1 MSVWQ
6 RLRTLVGRM
15 REQGPRPALQ
25 LAVHRAYSAWC
36 ERRLGVDTAA
46 FEPTLADEG
55 LLDADFHGYSASS
68 CLDLDRVLAR
78 VTPRPQDEVLL
89 DFGSGLGR
97 VVLMAARRPFR
108 RVIGV
113 EISPRQVEQARR
125 NLERA
130 RPRLACRDVELIC
143 ANAAEYVMPD
153 DVTVVYL
160 FNPFGGEVLRGV
172 IRGIRRS
179 LAARPRRVRI
189 VVATARRFDEEV
201 AGQDW
206 IVRRGELHGLREH
219 VIYETTGATA

>member
-15 REQGPRPALQ
+15 REQGPRPALR

-46 FEPTLADEG
+46 FEPSLADEG

-68 CLDLDRVLAR
+68 CLDLERVLDRVA
-78 VTPRPQDEVLL
+78 PRPADEVLV

-113 EISPRQVEQARR
+113 EISPRQVERARR
-125 NLERA
+125 NLEMA
-130 RPRLACRDVELIC
+130 RPRLACRDVQLVC
-143 ANAAEYVMPD
+143 ANAVEYGLPD
-153 DVTVVYL
+153 DVTIVYL

-179 LAARPRRVRI
+179 VETRPRRVKI
-189 VVATARRFDEEV
+189 VVATARRFEEEV
-201 AGQDW
+201 AGQVW
-206 IVRRGELHGLREH
+206 LERRGELHGLRDH
-219 VIYETTGATA
+219 VIYETPAASD